1 MKIIITESQYRLLVN
16 EVENVKTIR
25 DVNIY
30 KLLSD
35 GSSNLRGQ
43 VREKFKIPQ
52 EFNEIVSS
60 IISSLNDNY
69 KEWVL
74 DVQKGNL
81 SPQTLQN
88 LISNV
93 VNKLIELSK
102 KPIIKQTLQKIPDSS
117 LKMVNTLVGRTLLK
131 DKIKEIV
138 DLIGRAYFVEGMI
151 PSLDKIYNV
160 NSPIVKNY
168 KKVLSQ
174 LGTSVSN
181 NQQLKDSLYNISLS
195 LLK

>member
-16 EVENVKTIR
+16 EVENVKTIK

-52 EFNEIVSS
+52 EFNEIVTS

-117 LKMVNTLVGRTLLK
+117 LKMVNTLVGRTVLK